1 VTHLFGLVDNSDCAN
16 LRLAMLDWERESVKG
31 TALEEH
37 LAAHARHEGLI
48 RCGIPYDLSSIGVDV
63 IGNGFHGLRGWPGI
77 SKFVSVMRP
86 HSTHSHTR
94 SDSNDSKNRV
104 SNLRHG
110 SDVPHAYVIQLTDP
124 CVA

>member
-1 VTHLFGLVDNSDCAN
+1 LGLIDNSNCAD

-63 IGNGFHGLRGWPGI
+63 IGNGFYGLWGSAGM
-77 SKFVSVMRP
+77 SKFVS
-86 HSTHSHTR
+86 
-94 SDSNDSKNRV
+94 
-104 SNLRHG
+104 
-110 SDVPHAYVIQLTDP
+110 
-124 CVA
+124 